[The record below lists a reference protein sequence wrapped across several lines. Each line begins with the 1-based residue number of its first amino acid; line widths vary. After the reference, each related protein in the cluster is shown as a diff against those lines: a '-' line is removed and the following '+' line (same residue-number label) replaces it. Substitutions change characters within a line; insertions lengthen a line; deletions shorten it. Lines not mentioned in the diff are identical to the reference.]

1 MIPYFDVYFKNKES
15 DLLNDD
21 FNNLISEFFS
31 ILKQIKN
38 WNIVNLENEI
48 NSFVNKRN
56 IKFVF
61 FGKPLRMLLIN
72 SEKGPSISHIFYILG
87 KKNSI
92 QRIKNYIDSN

>member
-1 MIPYFDVYFKNKES
+1 MTPYFDVYFKNKES

-48 NSFVNKRN
+48 NSFVNKQN

-72 SEKGPSISHIFYILG
+72 SEKGPSISNIFYILG
-87 KKNSI
+87 KKDSI